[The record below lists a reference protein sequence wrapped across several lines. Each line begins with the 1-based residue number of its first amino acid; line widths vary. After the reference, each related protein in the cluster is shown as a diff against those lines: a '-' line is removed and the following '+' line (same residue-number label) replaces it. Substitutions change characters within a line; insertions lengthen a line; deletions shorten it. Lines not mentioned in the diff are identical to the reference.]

1 MSLREALNIPEKNLF
16 IGDLA
21 RLGALEYEM
30 FGCGGEGGSGGGGGG
45 VGRIGGIGVGVG
57 GGGWCWWW

>member
-1 MSLREALNIPEKNLF
+1 MSLREALNIPEQNLF

-21 RLGALEYEM
+21 RLEALEYEM
-30 FGCGGEGGSGGGGGG
+30 FWCGGEGGSGGGGGG
-45 VGRIGGIGVGVG
+45 VGRIVAGGVGVG